1 MEIEEG
7 PTLAPPRQPRTGEEA
22 EAYAAEH
29 LRALGWPDAAPSGS
43 TDAAD
48 VDVIGGPPGGR
59 VVAQVLLTTTPTDAR
74 CVCALRGAAYA
85 HEADTVAL
93 FSSAGF
99 APEAVAWADRL
110 AVALFEL
117 AADGT
122 VTTHS
127 NRAEELAAKAAPAPT
142 STGAHS
148 VAPPPLPAG
157 RPGGTA
163 TGSLTTT
170 GSIATGQIPAT
181 TGQIPATTGRHRSVT
196 GSLRAQSTSSI
207 PRAPSA
213 PSEEKWVPD
222 ALGPILDAIAR
233 VPQMPVVLV
242 YGTENLAEWVRQT
255 FQVGTISVTDQSVI
269 PMLLSLVA
277 GRESKY
283 ANGESYHKI
292 DGLKPQGERAL
303 ESWRAWQAYDQA
315 LTAYRNAG

>member
-1 MEIEEG
+1 M
-7 PTLAPPRQPRTGEEA
+7 TPRQPRTGEEA

-29 LRALGWPDAAPSGS
+29 LRTLGWTDAAPSGS

-48 VDVIGGPPGGR
+48 IDVIGGPPGSR
-59 VVAQVLLTTTPTDAR
+59 VVAQVLLTTNPADAR
-74 CVCALRGAAYA
+74 CVCALRGAAVAY
-85 HEADTVAL
+85 EADTVAL

-99 APEAVAWADRL
+99 APEAVGWADRL
-110 AVALFEL
+110 SVALFGF

-127 NRAEELAAKAAPAPT
+127 KRAQDLTAKPPPVPT
-142 STGAHS
+142 GTVTDS

-157 RPGGTA
+157 RPVGPA
-163 TGSLTTT
+163 T
-170 GSIATGQIPAT
+170 GSIASTGSTPTGQISTGQISTGQIP

-196 GSLRAQSTSSI
+196 GSLRAFTTSSI
-207 PRAPSA
+207 PKAPSA
-213 PSEEKWVPD
+213 PAEEKWVPD
-222 ALGPILDAIAR
+222 ALGPILDAIDR

-242 YGTENLAEWVRQT
+242 YGTESLAEWVRQT

-283 ANGESYHKI
+283 ADGESYHKI

-303 ESWRAWQAYDQA
+303 KSWRAWEAYDQA
-315 LTAYRNAG
+315 LAAYRNAG

>member
-1 MEIEEG
+1 M
-7 PTLAPPRQPRTGEEA
+7 APRQPRTGEEA

-29 LRALGWPDAAPSGS
+29 LRTLGWPDAAPSGS

-48 VDVIGGPPGGR
+48 IDVIGGPPERR
-59 VVAQVLLTTTPTDAR
+59 VVAQVLLTANPADAR
-74 CVCALRGAAYA
+74 CVCALRGAAVA
-85 HEADTVAL
+85 HDAVTVAL

-99 APEAVAWADRL
+99 APDAVEWADRL
-110 AVALFEL
+110 SVALFGL

-122 VTTHS
+122 ITTHS
-127 NRAEELAAKAAPAPT
+127 RRAEELAARPAPAPT
-142 STGAHS
+142 GAVSHS

-157 RPGGTA
+157 HPVGP
-163 TGSLTTT
+163 TT
-170 GSIATGQIPAT
+170 GSIASTGSTPTGSTQTGSIPTGQL
-181 TGQIPATTGRHRSVT
+181 PATTGRHRSIT
-196 GSLRAQSTSSI
+196 GSLRAFSTSSI
-207 PRAPSA
+207 PKAPSA
-213 PSEEKWVPD
+213 PAEEKWVPD
-222 ALGPILDAIAR
+222 ALGPILDAIDR

-242 YGTENLAEWVRQT
+242 YGTETLAEWVRQT

-283 ANGESYHKI
+283 ADGESYHKI

-303 ESWRAWQAYDQA
+303 KSWRAWEAYDQA